1 MPKNNESQSVE
12 ITMWVVVVAIVMIFF
27 AVIVHKSEFD
37 SNDIGR
43 PELSDG
49 VRGFLNP
56 SSGYSQENAVGSML
70 KANHPNV
77 SDDRIKSGA
86 KKIINEWNEA
96 TRK

>member
-1 MPKNNESQSVE
+1 MPKSNENQSFE
-12 ITMWVVVVAIVMIFF
+12 ITTWVAIAAIIMIFF
-27 AVIVHKSEFD
+27 AVFIHNTEFGSD
-37 SNDIGR
+37 DIAR
-43 PELSDG
+43 PEL
-49 VRGFLNP
+49 
-56 SSGYSQENAVGSML
+56 SGYSQENAVGSML